1 MLQGEN
7 KFSVNQRYIL
17 IIARKQPL
25 RTSSKIAFV
34 FLNINFHN
42 AIVNIPT
49 KTSWQHFKKE
59 QLLMTLFTTRW
70 LVIILRTLFHKET
83 VPIDNNDDINWNPHQ
98 LHIQKYFIKNIN
110 WTIKLI
116 FIGLEIFRNTGP
128 TNVF

>member
-34 FLNINFHN
+34 FLNINFYN

-83 VPIDNNDDINWNPHQ
+83 VPIDNNDDIN
-98 LHIQKYFIKNIN
+98 
-110 WTIKLI
+110 
-116 FIGLEIFRNTGP
+116 
-128 TNVF
+128 

>member
-17 IIARKQPL
+17 IITRKQPL

-34 FLNINFHN
+34 FLNINFYN

-83 VPIDNNDDINWNPHQ
+83 VPIGNNDDINWNPHQ